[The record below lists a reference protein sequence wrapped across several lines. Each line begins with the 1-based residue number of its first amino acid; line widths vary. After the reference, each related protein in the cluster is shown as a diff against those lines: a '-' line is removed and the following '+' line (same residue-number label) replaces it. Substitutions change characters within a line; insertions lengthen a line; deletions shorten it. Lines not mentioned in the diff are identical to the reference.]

1 MGGIERLKFADVK
14 HRYSEEQVR
23 ANTRNMLVDGC
34 NIGDGTEVL
43 VVNEYGR
50 TEPALA
56 DIIEQECRGLGAR
69 VHVLWSDP
77 VTGPDDMPRPVVS
90 AFEHVDVTIFNH
102 MIAGLLRCVP
112 FNGTGLKMLNFLT
125 TWDTMGSPFGSAP
138 YAVWLEVLKKLAP
151 RMMQGKEWRI
161 TCPLGTDYRGRHEPA
176 AMKKPEPKTKGAT
189 GDGFTMR
196 TFPLGVS
203 PQYDALKANGTLAIQ
218 WLTPSGIHAIDG
230 LALPS
235 PVLAQISDGHMTGF
249 EGDAAAVA
257 MLKNHLETCGKSFG
271 KDPYVVNSWHAGINP
286 TCVTPISARE
296 DLNEWM
302 FMAHANPRIVHL
314 HSVGEESPGELSI
327 PIIDPTIEIDGDKV
341 WEGGRLRFLE
351 DPGLREIIAQ
361 IADPQV
367 VFAQEMDI
375 GV

>member
-1 MGGIERLKFADVK
+1 MGRIETLKFSGIQHK
-14 HRYSEEQVR
+14 YSEEQVR
-23 ANTRNMLVDGC
+23 ANTRNMLTGGC
-34 NIGDGTEVL
+34 GIESGTEVL
-43 VVNEYGR
+43 IVNEYSR
-50 TEPALA
+50 TEPVLS
-56 DIIEQECRGLGAR
+56 DIIEEECHNLGAR
-69 VHVLWSDP
+69 VHVLWSGS
-77 VTGPDDMPRPVVS
+77 VAGPEDMPRPVVN

-125 TWDTMGSPFGSAP
+125 TWDTMGSPFGAAP
-138 YAVWLEVLKKLAP
+138 YGVWLEVLKKLAP

-203 PQYDALKANGTLAIQ
+203 PQYDALQANGKLAIQ

-235 PVLAQISDGHMTGF
+235 PVLAEITDGRMTAF
-249 EGDAAAVA
+249 DGDTAAVA
-257 MLKNHLETCGKSFG
+257 ALEQHLEACGKAFG

-286 TCVTPISARE
+286 TCVTPISAKE

-327 PIIDPTIEIDGDKV
+327 PVIDPTIEIDGEKV
-341 WEGGRLRFLE
+341 WEGGRFTFLDDPQLRQ
-351 DPGLREIIAQ
+351 IIAG
-361 IADPQV
+361 IADPEA
-367 VFAQEMDI
+367 VFAQEMQI
-375 GV
+375 GI